1 MDHSCHLCLIYHK
14 HWLTIN
20 RSAAMKRE
28 LGIAKCGLA
37 CCLCSENTT
46 CGGCDAGDCPV
57 PPRPKN
63 LPVTRYLCLL
73 DFFRQVI
80 IIKNVIFGNEV
91 LPRRCRNRF
100 YELMTSAF
108 TQKSFLC
115 QADCFCVNAESVGFL
130 RRTRL
135 TETIRVHSPFLTGKR
150 PMLTCKPVKTLF

>member
-1 MDHSCHLCLIYHK
+1 
-14 HWLTIN
+14 
-20 RSAAMKRE
+20 MKRE
-28 LGIAKCGLA
+28 LGIAKCGHA
-37 CCLCSENTT
+37 RCLCSENTT

-108 TQKSFLC
+108 TQKSFFMSSRL
-115 QADCFCVNAESVGFL
+115 FL
-130 RRTRL
+130 RKCRISRL
-135 TETIRVHSPFLTGKR
+135 FTSNPAGRNNPGSFTVFIG
-150 PMLTCKPVKTLF
+150 